1 MPPNW
6 TGPSA
11 KKAKPST
18 ESSSSEESSSEDEE
32 AGAKQ
37 TKVAPAGITFI
48 FDMDNWKGWLNSAS
62 NVHSE
67 TLWYYIF
74 SSFYILAAK
83 KGPAKAAATKAA
95 SSSSEDSSDSEEDKA
110 PAKPAAKVEGSI
122 RIRHSH
128 DSLLLLYYLARY
140 PFIKM

>member
-1 MPPNW
+1 M
-6 TGPSA
+6 
-11 KKAKPST
+11 
-18 ESSSSEESSSEDEE
+18 
-32 AGAKQ
+32 
-37 TKVAPAGITFI
+37 I
-48 FDMDNWKGWLNSAS
+48 L
-62 NVHSE
+62 H
-67 TLWYYIF
+67 F

-128 DSLLLLYYLARY
+128 DSLLLLHYLACY
-140 PFIKM
+140 PFIKMKCLFVGTCETTSCCCR

>member
-67 TLWYYIF
+67 TLWY
-74 SSFYILAAK
+74 SFYILAAK

-128 DSLLLLYYLARY
+128 DSLLLLHYLARY

>member
-11 KKAKPST
+11 KKAKART

-48 FDMDNWKGWLNSAS
+48 FDMAN
-62 NVHSE
+62 
-67 TLWYYIF
+67 
-74 SSFYILAAK
+74 
-83 KGPAKAAATKAA
+83 
-95 SSSSEDSSDSEEDKA
+95 
-110 PAKPAAKVEGSI
+110 
-122 RIRHSH
+122 
-128 DSLLLLYYLARY
+128 
-140 PFIKM
+140 